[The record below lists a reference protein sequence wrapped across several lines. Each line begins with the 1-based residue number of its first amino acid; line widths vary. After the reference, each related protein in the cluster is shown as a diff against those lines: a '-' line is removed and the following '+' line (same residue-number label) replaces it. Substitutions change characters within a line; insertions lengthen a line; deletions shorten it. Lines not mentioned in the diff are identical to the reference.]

1 MRKAKRILTL
11 GLVTTLIVTS
21 VSVMAFADPLATAN
35 TAPAPTTAL
44 TPATAYD
51 NYDMNGDG
59 VLDAVDINGDGVVD
73 YIDVDGDGIA
83 ETPVTDTDGDG
94 IPDTHAL
101 LADSDGDGNPDQH
114 AGHVDTTGDGNLDSI
129 APGPAIGQGVTVD
142 TTLTAPGPVVQQLP
156 QPNESVNV
164 TTKQLSNNTG
174 ATLSY
179 SVDNNLWSVG
189 TTQNPIDISSAFGG
203 GVLYVKY
210 LGNGTT
216 TSDSPVQ
223 TITWTIP
230 SLQKE
235 PTPQAVFDA
244 LSMTLTNMNVGM
256 AYCFDGATWTTIGEG
271 SPLSKTLSMDDANNA
286 LAHRIQVKKLG
297 NGSTTTDSDVQM
309 LRYIR
314 QKHQAMSRQ

>member
-1 MRKAKRILTL
+1 
-11 GLVTTLIVTS
+11 
-21 VSVMAFADPLATAN
+21 
-35 TAPAPTTAL
+35 
-44 TPATAYD
+44 
-51 NYDMNGDG
+51 
-59 VLDAVDINGDGVVD
+59 
-73 YIDVDGDGIA
+73 
-83 ETPVTDTDGDG
+83 
-94 IPDTHAL
+94 
-101 LADSDGDGNPDQH
+101 
-114 AGHVDTTGDGNLDSI
+114 VDTTGDGNLDSI